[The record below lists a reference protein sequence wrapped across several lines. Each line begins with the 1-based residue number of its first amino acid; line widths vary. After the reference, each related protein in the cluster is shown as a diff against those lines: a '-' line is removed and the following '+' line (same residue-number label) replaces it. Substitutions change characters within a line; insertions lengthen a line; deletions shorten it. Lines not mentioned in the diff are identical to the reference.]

1 MTEEQRVKLENLITD
16 FEVTVVTANADWGT
30 AEFRKYALKQKQEAH
45 DRITDF
51 LTEIQDDL
59 DRLFHGLAR
68 QMRDRELDPHIV
80 NRLNTIAIQHIH
92 DRYEDVGVK

>member
-1 MTEEQRVKLENLITD
+1 MTEGQRVRLEGLIDEYGRISNEMCCGFYGRKEEGKALKDITD
-16 FEVTVVTANADWGT
+16 FM
-30 AEFRKYALKQKQEAH
+30 
-45 DRITDF
+45 
-51 LTEIQDDL
+51 TEIQDDL

-92 DRYEDVGVK
+92 DSYERRK